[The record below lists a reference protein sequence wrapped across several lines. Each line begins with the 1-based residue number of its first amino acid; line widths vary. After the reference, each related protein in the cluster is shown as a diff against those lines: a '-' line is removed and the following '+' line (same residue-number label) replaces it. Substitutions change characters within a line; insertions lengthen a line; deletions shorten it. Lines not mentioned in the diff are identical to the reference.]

1 MAHVRIG
8 DLSLEPPEAVQRR
21 QKRTSPTPV
30 VLLSDAD
37 NDGDITMHSPE
48 ELDIAFRHSTSVLPD
63 WLSQFLA
70 RLFTL
75 YEAMPEESE
84 TRAKG
89 GATSEEQVVSMV
101 HVSSRVTYKT

>member
-1 MAHVRIG
+1 M
-8 DLSLEPPEAVQRR
+8 
-21 QKRTSPTPV
+21 